1 MGRNVS
7 TMRQEINNII
17 DRWQSFM
24 KAMHSEDKK
33 YMERIIEKAKKYS
46 AESTYSLEDP
56 LEAVFLSI
64 LIEIEK
70 EIEKIERECSSQ

>member
-1 MGRNVS
+1 
-7 TMRQEINNII
+7 
-17 DRWQSFM
+17 M

-33 YMERIIEKAKKYS
+33 YIERIIEKAKRYS

-64 LIEIEK
+64 LIEMEK
-70 EIEKIERECSSQ
+70 EIEKIEIKCSSQ